1 MKNLLK
7 QIFRFGI
14 VGIIAFIIDYT
25 LLYIFTDILG
35 INYLISSGLSFIISV
50 IFNYVASIKY
60 VFNTG
65 HRQGLKDVIIFI
77 LLSTI
82 GLGINE
88 IIMFI
93 GVNYLHVHYMIVKIG
108 ATAIV
113 MVYNFITRKI
123 FVEKK

>member
-113 MVYNFITRKI
+113 MIYNFITRKI